1 MDIALILLSDVRW
14 RGSVVVGDRPRALL
28 AALAGGDG
36 RPVLDDRLVE
46 IIWGQDA
53 PANATNSLQVLV
65 SRTRAA
71 CDTDA
76 IVRDGSAYR
85 LGIRSEEIDCGRL
98 TALVREA
105 TATLDRDPAQAAR
118 LALEALQTVGDL
130 PPVSEGTD
138 ALTMLRRAAAADV
151 AAARTVLA
159 RASGRVGD
167 HVQALPELTAAHA
180 RRPNDESLLTDLLRS
195 EAVVRGPGAALERYE
210 DYRREMRDRL
220 GVDPGGPLQR
230 VHRELLAQDS
240 PVRSG
245 VRFDATSLVG
255 RDRDVAR
262 LRVLL
267 GNSRVVSIVGPG
279 GLGKTRLAHVL
290 AREATQPV
298 VHFVELVGVTAD
310 DDVVGEVGSA
320 LGVRDSVSSRRVLT
334 PQQRADIRGQI
345 AQRLGQAPS
354 LLVLDNCEQIVGAV
368 AGLVAALVSTCPDL
382 RVLTTTR
389 APLAIAAEH
398 VYLLDELDA
407 ADGARLFR
415 ERATAARPGLLLDD
429 TVVRKIVVRLDGLPL
444 AIELAAA
451 KARVMAVEEIDRR
464 LTDRFALLR
473 GGDRSAPDRHQT
485 LLAVI
490 DWSWN
495 LLDQTERRALRRL
508 ALFNDGFTLDAADEV
523 LGEGGAL
530 DPVQGLVDQSLL
542 SLQDTTAG
550 VRYRMLETVR
560 EFGRMQL
567 IDAGEDAQAR
577 SARRSWAI
585 AYAQRHGNEV
595 MGVNQFTAIDAV
607 GVEEIN
613 LADELRECV
622 AERDRDALVVL
633 LATLGLFWA
642 IRGEHGRLIAIS
654 GAVAETVEGW
664 SPPPELTDSARAAMA
679 ITLTN
684 AMITRDDRIG
694 PIRDLLVK
702 LGRGEEPRLAGMIQV
717 MLECDPEDPAFE
729 AQLEGVAVDADPATA
744 WVAYQWLSNVR
755 ENSGDPH
762 GAVESAER
770 ALSLMDSDQGPWGAA
785 ILHTQLAQLTTHLGD
800 RRRSVEHINAALP
813 VMRRLG
819 AKDDE
824 TQLQALLAL
833 CAIAD
838 GDLALADQRLA
849 RIEHIEGEG
858 VFGGVAIGR
867 IGRAELTLI
876 AGDRAAGLQVYRD
889 AAQQMRDLRWP
900 GVTST
905 GVEPWV
911 LLGDATALTAH
922 AHHATGGDEAHGW
935 ALFQDCRDRVRRLLD
950 SSDPHLDLPILG
962 AALLG
967 LASWS
972 LLREADPAGVA
983 ARMLALAERFAYNRT
998 TPSMAW
1004 ELIAPLAEQR
1014 LPGQLDTAV
1023 AAYRDRQPR
1032 ELLDEVRTLVEQLPR
1047 GSEVPLVTADG
1058 ERREDRDHDEP
1069 GQ

>member
-1 MDIALILLSDVRW
+1 VDIALTLLSDVRW
-14 RGSVVVGDRPRALL
+14 RGTVVVGDRPRALL

-53 PANATNSLQVLV
+53 PANAANSLQVLV

-71 CDTDA
+71 CDSGA
-76 IVRDGSAYR
+76 IVRDGPAYR

-98 TALVREA
+98 SALVREA
-105 TATLDRDPAQAAR
+105 TTALDRDPAEAAR
-118 LALEALQTVGDL
+118 LARDALQTVGEL
-130 PPVSEGTD
+130 PPISDGTD
-138 ALTMLRRAAAADV
+138 ALTMLRRAAAANV
-151 AAARTVLA
+151 LAARTVLA

-167 HVQALPELTAAHA
+167 HGQALPALTEAYA
-180 RRPNDESLLTDLLRS
+180 RRPDDESLLADLLRS
-195 EAVVRGPGAALERYE
+195 EAAVRGPGAALERYE
-210 DYRREMRDRL
+210 IYRRDLRDRL

-230 VHRELLAQDS
+230 VHRELLAHDS

-255 RDRDVAR
+255 RDRDIAR
-262 LRVLL
+262 LRALL

-334 PQQRADIRGQI
+334 PRQRADIRGQI

-389 APLAIAAEH
+389 SPLAIAAEH
-398 VYLLDELDA
+398 VYLLDELDP

-415 ERATAARPGLLLDD
+415 ERATAARPGVPLDD
-429 TVVRKIVVRLDGLPL
+429 AVVRKIVVRLDGLPL

-451 KARVMAVEEIDRR
+451 KARVMAVAEIDRR
-464 LTDRFALLR
+464 LKDRFALLR

-523 LGEGGAL
+523 LGDGGAL

-542 SLQDTTAG
+542 SLQDTATG

-577 SARRSWAI
+577 SARRGWAI
-585 AYAQRHGNEV
+585 AYAHRHGDDV
-595 MGVNQFTAIDAV
+595 MGRNQFTAIDAV

-613 LADELRECV
+613 LADELRECI
-622 AERDRDALVVL
+622 ADRDRDALVVL

-654 GAVAETVEGW
+654 GAIGETVEGW
-664 SPPPELTDSARAAMA
+664 SPPPERTASARAAMA

-684 AMITRDDRIG
+684 AMITREGRTG
-694 PIRDLLVK
+694 PIRDLLVR
-702 LGRGEEPRLAGMIQV
+702 LGPGEDPQLAGMVRV
-717 MLECDPEDPAFE
+717 MLECDPDDPAFE
-729 AQLEGVAVDADPATA
+729 AQLEQIANDSDGAAA

-755 ENSGDPH
+755 ENAGDPH
-762 GAVESAER
+762 GAVDAAER
-770 ALSLMDSDQGPWGAA
+770 ALRLMDAEQGPWGAA

-813 VMRRLG
+813 VMRRVG

-824 TQLQALLAL
+824 TQLLALRAL

-838 GDLALADQRLA
+838 GDLALARSRLE

-858 VFGGVAIGR
+858 IFGGVAIAR
-867 IGRAELTLI
+867 IGWAELTLI
-876 AGDRAAGLQVYRD
+876 GGDRPAGLRMYRD
-889 AAQQMRDLRWP
+889 SARQMRELRWP
-900 GVTST
+900 GVTFT
-905 GVEPWV
+905 GLEPWV

-922 AHHATGGDEAHGW
+922 AHHATGADEVAGW
-935 ALFQDCRDRVRRLLD
+935 TLFDGCRDRVMRLLA
-950 SSDPHLDLPILG
+950 SSDPHLDLPVLG
-962 AALLG
+962 ATLFGLGSWALL
-967 LASWS
+967 
-972 LLREADPAGVA
+972 RDADPACLVP
-983 ARMLALAERFAYNRT
+983 RLLALAERFAYNRT

-1004 ELIAPLAEQR
+1004 ELITPLVEER
-1014 LPGQLDTAV
+1014 LPGQLDTAM
-1023 AAYRDRQPR
+1023 AGYRDRRPR
-1032 ELLDEVRTLVEQLPR
+1032 ELLDEAGALVGQLPHR
-1047 GSEVPLVTADG
+1047 SEVPLVTADG